1 MKWWPVGENCHVAT
15 DDTDDYARRTRA
27 IDRLGILLGPRA
39 RRDVDLAPYTTYK
52 VGGPA
57 SILVTAHSIDD
68 LHAVSNAL
76 REQKVPVLVIGRG
89 SNLLV
94 ADEGF
99 DGLVVVLGEFAQEIA
114 WPKRPAPP
122 RVVAGGAVPLPVL
135 ARQCATHALTGFEWG
150 VGVPG
155 SVGGAVRMNAGG
167 HGSDIASSIES
178 AKVFHLG
185 KGIVANVRAADL
197 GLRFRGSDLQ
207 PYHIVLSATFALS
220 WGDQAASEQEMSEIV
235 RWRREH
241 QPGGQNAG
249 SVFVNPQP
257 GGGSAGAIIDRLG
270 LRGLRIGTAEVSA
283 KHANFIQCDEGG
295 SAADVADLM
304 ADVRERVF
312 NELGIDL
319 RSEVRLVGFDEET
332 AADAGAQTTGSF
344 EATVGTTRALTAL
357 DKVFGP
363 LVTDDTLGTATIA
376 PPLPDD
382 AVSELRELF
391 ADTGALA
398 RPDNDSGGGEAPS
411 GETPSGEK
419 RSGDTSSALSVSG
432 DTPVADVVDISTA
445 STMRAEAGS
454 DVTPSPIVIDDAE
467 HLLPHERPEGSAAI
481 TLDPT
486 SPFADASTGVP
497 GAGGL
502 ADVIIDRRIG
512 RQAWWKRLARPR
524 VSPLVAFAALIGIV
538 SLVLVV
544 LASPIFAVRDI
555 EVSGATYTDPL
566 LLESVGDSLRGASVF
581 TADLDGAQ
589 RRLEGDPWVQRARLS
604 WYLPDRVVIEIDERT
619 PVAWFVGVDNR
630 ARVLDADGRVLDVLD
645 GQPTQFL
652 KIEGVG
658 PNLPAGT
665 VPTPVYQA
673 AAQLAISF
681 PEDIRKRL
689 KHVVVNGPDTLG
701 FVLKTGTVVNL
712 GAPQDIRNKLTIVA
726 TVLARQDPEFIA
738 GIDVSSG
745 QPIINNG

>member
-1 MKWWPVGENCHVAT
+1 MKWWPVGENCHVAP

-27 IDRLGILLGPRA
+27 IDRLGILLGPRV
-39 RRDVDLAPYTTYK
+39 RRDVDLATYTTYK

-57 SILVTAHSIDD
+57 SLFVTAHSIDD

-76 REQKVPVLVIGRG
+76 REHKVPVLVIGRG

-99 DGLVVVLGEFAQEIA
+99 DGLVLQLGDFAEEIV
-114 WPKRPAPP
+114 WPKRPAPS
-122 RVVAGGAVPLPVL
+122 RVTAGGAVPLPVL
-135 ARQCATHALTGFEWG
+135 ARQCASHSLTGFEWG

-178 AKVFHLG
+178 AKIFHLG
-185 KGIVANVRAADL
+185 KGIIANVAARDL

-207 PYHIVLSATFALS
+207 SYHVVLSATFALS
-220 WGDQAASEQEMSEIV
+220 WGDQSASESEMSDIV

-249 SVFVNPQP
+249 SVFVNPEP
-257 GGGSAGAIIDRLG
+257 GGGSAGAIIDRIG
-270 LRGLRIGTAEVSA
+270 LRGLRIGTAEVSS

-304 ADVRERVF
+304 AEVRERVKG
-312 NELGIDL
+312 ELGIDL
-319 RSEVRLVGFDEET
+319 RSEVRLVGFDDET
-332 AADAGAQTTGSF
+332 AADAGAQTAGNVET
-344 EATVGTTRALTAL
+344 TLGTTRSLTAL

-363 LVTDDTLGTATIA
+363 LVTDDTLGSATIA
-376 PPLPDD
+376 PPLPGD
-382 AVSELRELF
+382 AVAELRELF
-391 ADTGALA
+391 ADTGAIA
-398 RPDNDSGGGEAPS
+398 RPADATPRDEAPADATPSSEAPS
-411 GETPSGEK
+411 DSPTP
-419 RSGDTSSALSVSG
+419 SG
-432 DTPVADVVDISTA
+432 DTPVADVVDISSVISRGATV
-445 STMRAEAGS
+445 S
-454 DVTPSPIVIDDAE
+454 DSTPSPIVIDDSD
-467 HLLPHERPEGSAAI
+467 HLLPHERPEGSATL

-486 SPFADASTGVP
+486 SPFSDASTAVP

-502 ADVIIDRRIG
+502 ADVISDRRLG
-512 RQAWWKRLARPR
+512 RRAWWKRIARVR
-524 VSPLVAFAALIGIV
+524 ISPLIGFATLIGTV

-566 LLESVGDSLRGASVF
+566 LLDKVRDSLRGASVF

-589 RRLEGDPWVQRARLS
+589 RRLEGDPWVERARLS

-630 ARVLDADGRVLDVLD
+630 ARVLDFTGRVLDVLD
-645 GQPTQFL
+645 GQPTQFV

-665 VPTPVYQA
+665 VTTPVYQA
-673 AAQLAISF
+673 AAQVAIAL
-681 PEDIRKRL
+681 PPDTLKRL
-689 KHVVVNGPDTLG
+689 KHVTVNGPESLG

-712 GAPQDIRNKLTIVA
+712 GAPVDIRNKLTIVQ
-726 TVLARQDPEFIA
+726 TVLTRQDPEFIV
-738 GIDVSSG
+738 GIDVSGG
-745 QPIINNG
+745 QLIINNG

>member
-1 MKWWPVGENCHVAT
+1 MKWWPVGENCHVT
-15 DDTDDYARRTRA
+15 PEDTDHLARRTRA

-39 RRDVDLAPYTTYK
+39 RRDIDLAPYTTYK

-57 SILVTAHSIDD
+57 SLFVTAHSLDD

-94 ADEGF
+94 ADGGF
-99 DGLVVVLGEFAQEIA
+99 EGLVLQLGDFAEEIV
-114 WPKRPAPP
+114 WPKRPAPS
-122 RVVAGGAVPLPVL
+122 RVTAGGAVPLPVL
-135 ARQCATHALTGFEWG
+135 ARQCASHALTGFEWG

-178 AKVFHLG
+178 AKIFHLG
-185 KGIVANVRAADL
+185 KGIIANVAARDL

-207 PYHIVLSATFALS
+207 PHHVVLSVTFALS
-220 WGDQAASEQEMSEIV
+220 WGDQSASEAEMSEIV

-249 SVFVNPQP
+249 SVFVNPEP

-270 LRGLRIGTAEVSA
+270 LRGLRIGTAEVST

-295 SAADVADLM
+295 SAEDVADLM
-304 ADVRERVF
+304 AEVRERVH

-319 RSEVRLVGFDEET
+319 HSEVRLVGFDDET
-332 AADAGAQTTGSF
+332 AADAGAQVAGSM
-344 EATVGTTRALTAL
+344 EATVGTARSLTAL

-363 LVTDDTLGTATIA
+363 LVTDDTLGGATIA
-376 PPLPDD
+376 PPLPSE
-382 AVSELRELF
+382 AVTELRELF
-391 ADTGALA
+391 ADTGAIP
-398 RPDNDSGGGEAPS
+398 RPADA
-411 GETPSGEK
+411 TPSG
-419 RSGDTSSALSVSG
+419 DASSDAPTRSG
-432 DTPVADVVDISTA
+432 DTPVADVVDISSAAPRSDTA
-445 STMRAEAGS
+445 TDS
-454 DVTPSPIVIDDAE
+454 TPSPIVIDDSD
-467 HLLPHERPEGSAAI
+467 HLLPHERPEGSATL

-486 SPFADASTGVP
+486 SPFADAGTAVP

-502 ADVIIDRRIG
+502 ADIISDRRIG
-512 RQAWWKRLARPR
+512 RRAWWKRIARVR
-524 VSPLVAFAALIGIV
+524 ISPLVGFAVLIGTV
-538 SLVLVV
+538 SLVLAV

-566 LLESVGDSLRGASVF
+566 LLDKVRDSLRGVSVF

-589 RRLEGDPWVQRARLS
+589 RRLEGDPWVERARLS

-630 ARVLDADGRVLDVLD
+630 ARVLDFAGRVLDVLD
-645 GQPTQFL
+645 GQPTQFV

-665 VPTPVYQA
+665 VTTAVYQA
-673 AAQLAISF
+673 AAQVAIAL
-681 PEDIRKRL
+681 PPDTLKRL
-689 KHVVVNGPDTLG
+689 KHVTVNGPESLG
-701 FVLKTGTVVNL
+701 FVLKSGTVVNL
-712 GAPQDIRNKLTIVA
+712 GAPIDIRNKLTIVQ
-726 TVLARQDPEFIA
+726 TVLTRQDPEFIV
-738 GIDVSSG
+738 GIDVSGG
-745 QPIINNG
+745 QLIIDNG